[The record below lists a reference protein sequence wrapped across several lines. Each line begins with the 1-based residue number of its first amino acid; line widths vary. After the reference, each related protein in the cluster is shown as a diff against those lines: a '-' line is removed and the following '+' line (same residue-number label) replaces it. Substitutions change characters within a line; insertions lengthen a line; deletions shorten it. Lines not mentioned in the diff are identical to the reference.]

1 MNRNPRPGARP
12 TPHQAPRSTALP
24 NELRSIR
31 CLSFDCYGTLID
43 WNRGLSEALF
53 GVLKRR
59 GQLLPSGLVDAIHA
73 EEWERLQELEE
84 FVPYRHLLTNSIR
97 DGAQSRGVSL
107 SQAEAEEIAGSIGR
121 WPPFVDTAAAL
132 RRLAARWPL
141 AVLSNV
147 DRADLELTLSSIDAP
162 ITHRVTAD
170 DVQCYKPEPD
180 HLLALLHERE
190 LEPEELLHCS
200 AYAQFDLAAAEDL
213 GIPSAY
219 IDRRGEPLPEDVT
232 VTMKVPNLTALADR
246 LLGSGS
252 R

>member
-1 MNRNPRPGARP
+1 MNRNPRPGPRP
-12 TPHQAPRSTALP
+12 TPHQAPRWAALP
-24 NELRSIR
+24 TELRSIR

-84 FVPYRHLLTNSIR
+84 FVPYRQLLTESVR
-97 DGAQSRGVSL
+97 DGALSRGVSL
-107 SQAEAEEIAGSIGR
+107 SQAEAEEIASSIGR
-121 WPPFVDTAAAL
+121 WPPFADTAAAL

-147 DRADLELTLSSIDAP
+147 DRADLDLTLSSIDAP

-200 AYAQFDLAAAEDL
+200 SYAQFDLAAAEDL
-213 GIPSAY
+213 GIPSVY